1 MMQKMRMQLVST
13 TSCELSVSVKFL
25 QKLYESARMR
35 LRRMNVVVD
44 ILENN
49 VRVYVS
55 AATEWTGQTS
65 ELLRS
70 VRTQLTNN
78 L

>member
-13 TSCELSVSVKFL
+13 TSCEQSVSVKFL
-25 QKLYESARMR
+25 QKLYESKDASETDERG
-35 LRRMNVVVD
+35 RRHPWEQCACVCVGGHGVD
-44 ILENN
+44 
-49 VRVYVS
+49 R
-55 AATEWTGQTS
+55 TTS